1 MLTLS
6 IFILN
11 RVQFLSL
18 VYFMILLNS
27 LMSSETSLTRAGVF
41 LLLASCTFWSQI
53 PIFLLAE
60 EEPRLTCSRCFPIL
74 AESSLEDQVG
84 RQEGAGGN
92 LAEPVTVCLGMQT
105 WRWPWSGPWVC
116 SMQTTHH
123 PPGFPWQPPSYST
136 SASRNPKHGKGWVAS
151 EVHCKTTF
159 LVGGL

>member
-18 VYFMILLNS
+18 IYVMILFHS
-27 LMSSETSLTRAGVF
+27 LISSETSLTRAGVS

-53 PIFLLAE
+53 PVFLLAE
-60 EEPRLTCSRCFPIL
+60 EEPWLRCSRCFLIL
-74 AESSLEDQVG
+74 GESSLEDQG
-84 RQEGAGGN
+84 GGQEGAGGN
-92 LAEPVTVCLGMQT
+92 FAEPVTICLGMQT

-123 PPGFPWQPPSYST
+123 PPGFLWQPPSYSM

-151 EVHCKTTF
+151 SVYCKTTF
-159 LVGGL
+159 LMGGL